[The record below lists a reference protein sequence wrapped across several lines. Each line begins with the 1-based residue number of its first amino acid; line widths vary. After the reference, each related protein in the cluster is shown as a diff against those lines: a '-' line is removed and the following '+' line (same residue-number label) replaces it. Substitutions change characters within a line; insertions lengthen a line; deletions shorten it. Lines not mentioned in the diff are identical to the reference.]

1 MTAGDGRPSPDRGI
15 TPLARV
21 TRVAERIDELRR
33 LAAAAAEPPEV
44 MQPYLE
50 KVRTRAYAITDE
62 DVEELKRRGVT
73 EDEIF
78 EATVAVAI
86 GEGLRRLDAALEVLA

>member
-1 MTAGDGRPSPDRGI
+1 M
-15 TPLARV
+15 
-21 TRVAERIDELRR
+21 AERIDELRR
-33 LAAAAAEPPEV
+33 LAANAGSPPEAL
-44 MQPYLE
+44 QPYLE

-62 DVEELKRRGVT
+62 DVDALGRAGVT

>member
-1 MTAGDGRPSPDRGI
+1 M
-15 TPLARV
+15 
-21 TRVAERIDELRR
+21 AEPIDELRR
-33 LAAAAAEPPEV
+33 VASGAASPPPA

-50 KVRTRAYAITDE
+50 KVRTGAFAVTDE
-62 DVEELKRRGVT
+62 DVDALKRAGVA

-86 GEGLRRLDAALEVLA
+86 RRACAALTPRSR

>member
-1 MTAGDGRPSPDRGI
+1 
-15 TPLARV
+15 
-21 TRVAERIDELRR
+21 VAAPIDELRR
-33 LAAAAAEPPEV
+33 VASGAASQPPA

-50 KVRTRAYAITDE
+50 KVRTGAFAVTDE
-62 DVEELKRRGVT
+62 DVDALKRAGVA

-86 GEGLRRLDAALEVLA
+86 REGLRRLDTALEVIG

>member
-1 MTAGDGRPSPDRGI
+1 
-15 TPLARV
+15 
-21 TRVAERIDELRR
+21 
-33 LAAAAAEPPEV
+33 

-62 DVEELKRRGVT
+62 DVDALRREGVT

-86 GEGLRRLDAALEVLA
+86 GEGLRRLDAALEVLG

>member
-1 MTAGDGRPSPDRGI
+1 VAGP
-15 TPLARV
+15 
-21 TRVAERIDELRR
+21 IDELRR
-33 LAAAAAEPPEV
+33 VASSAASPPPA

-50 KVRTRAYAITDE
+50 KVRTGAFAVTDE
-62 DVEELKRRGVT
+62 DVDLLKRAGVT

-86 GEGLRRLDAALEVLA
+86 REGLRCLDTALEVIG

>member
-1 MTAGDGRPSPDRGI
+1 
-15 TPLARV
+15 
-21 TRVAERIDELRR
+21 VAERIDELRR
-33 LAAAAAEPPEV
+33 LARSAGSPPEL

-50 KVRTRAYAITDE
+50 KVRTRAFAITDE
-62 DVEELKRRGVT
+62 DVDELRREGVT

-86 GEGLRRLDAALEVLA
+86 GEGLRRLDAALEVLG

>member
-1 MTAGDGRPSPDRGI
+1 MSDP
-15 TPLARV
+15 
-21 TRVAERIDELRR
+21 IDELRR
-33 LAAAAAEPPEV
+33 LASSATSPPPA

-50 KVRTRAYAITDE
+50 KVRTGAFAVTDE
-62 DVEELKRRGVT
+62 DVDALKRAGVA

-86 GEGLRRLDAALEVLA
+86 REGLRRLDTALEVIG

>member
-1 MTAGDGRPSPDRGI
+1 MADP
-15 TPLARV
+15 
-21 TRVAERIDELRR
+21 IDELRR
-33 LAAAAAEPPEV
+33 LASSAASAPPA

-50 KVRTRAYAITDE
+50 KVRMRAFAVTDE
-62 DVEELKRRGVT
+62 DVDELKRAGVA

-86 GEGLRRLDAALEVLA
+86 REGLRRLDNALEVIG

>member
-1 MTAGDGRPSPDRGI
+1 
-15 TPLARV
+15 
-21 TRVAERIDELRR
+21 VAERIDELRR
-33 LAAAAAEPPEV
+33 LAAEAGSPPEV

-50 KVRTRAYAITDE
+50 KVRSRAYAITDE
-62 DVEELKRRGVT
+62 DVDALRREGVT

-86 GEGLRRLDAALEVLA
+86 GEGLRRLDAALEVLG

>member
-1 MTAGDGRPSPDRGI
+1 
-15 TPLARV
+15 
-21 TRVAERIDELRR
+21 
-33 LAAAAAEPPEV
+33 

-50 KVRTRAYAITDE
+50 TVRTGAFAVTDQ
-62 DVEELKRRGVT
+62 DVDELKRAGVT

-86 GEGLRRLDAALEVLA
+86 GEGLRRLDAALEVIG

>member
-1 MTAGDGRPSPDRGI
+1 VAEPIDEVR
-15 TPLARV
+15 
-21 TRVAERIDELRR
+21 RVASG
-33 LAAAAAEPPEV
+33 AASQPPA

-50 KVRTRAYAITDE
+50 TVRTGAFAVTDE
-62 DVEELKRRGVT
+62 DVDALKRAGVT

-86 GEGLRRLDAALEVLA
+86 GEGLRRLDAALEVIG

>member
-1 MTAGDGRPSPDRGI
+1 M
-15 TPLARV
+15 
-21 TRVAERIDELRR
+21 AERIDELRR
-33 LAAAAAEPPEV
+33 LAAEAGSPPEV

-50 KVRTRAYAITDE
+50 KVRSRAYAITDE
-62 DVEELKRRGVT
+62 DVDALRREGVT

-86 GEGLRRLDAALEVLA
+86 GEGLRRLDAALEVLG

>member
-1 MTAGDGRPSPDRGI
+1 M
-15 TPLARV
+15 
-21 TRVAERIDELRR
+21 AEPIDELRR
-33 LAAAAAEPPEV
+33 VASGAASQPPA

-50 KVRTRAYAITDE
+50 KVRTGAFAVTDE
-62 DVEELKRRGVT
+62 DVAALKRAGVA

-86 GEGLRRLDAALEVLA
+86 REGLRRLDTALEVIG

>member
-1 MTAGDGRPSPDRGI
+1 M
-15 TPLARV
+15 
-21 TRVAERIDELRR
+21 AEPIDELRR
-33 LAAAAAEPPEV
+33 VASGAAWPPPSA

-50 KVRTRAYAITDE
+50 KVRTGAFAVTDE
-62 DVEELKRRGVT
+62 DVAALKRAGVT

-86 GEGLRRLDAALEVLA
+86 REGLRRLDTALEVIG